1 MRPRSALPEG
11 HVRNQG
17 KDGEAK
23 GGKAADGQIRDALL
37 FALGGFALLSTGDAL
52 VKSMAGQW
60 PGPAI
65 AALRYVFGTLG
76 LSAILLLREGWGGF
90 RMQRVGWQAIRGFGI
105 ALSATTFFT
114 AVQIMPMAE
123 ATAISF
129 TSPMVTALM
138 AAIVLGEAMRRAT
151 WIASLIAFAGVLI
164 VLRPNF
170 AVIGP
175 ASVLPLFAAF
185 GMALLM
191 IGNRAVL
198 GHGTALGMQ
207 VSVAIWST
215 VFLILFTLAGHVSG
229 IAMLH
234 VGMPAWSVIGKSA
247 AIAFTGSSAHVL
259 IYMATSRAG
268 AGTIAPMTYFQLLMA
283 GFYGWLLF
291 GEHPDAT
298 ALLGAAIIVAAGLYL
313 WRSGQMTD
321 EPQGTD

>member
-1 MRPRSALPEG
+1 MQKRRS
-11 HVRNQG
+11 
-17 KDGEAK
+17 EAN
-23 GGKAADGQIRDALL
+23 ALL

-65 AALRYVFGTLG
+65 AALRYVIGTLG
-76 LSAILLLREGWGGF
+76 LGTILLLREGWAGF
-90 RMQRVGWQAIRGFGI
+90 RMQRVGWQAVRGFGI
-105 ALSATTFFT
+105 ALSATTFFS
-114 AVQIMPMAE
+114 ALQIMPIAE

-129 TSPMVTALM
+129 TSPIVTALM
-138 AAIVLGEAMRRAT
+138 AAALLGEPMRRET

-170 AVIGP
+170 VAIGP
-175 ASVLPLFAAF
+175 AAVLPLFAAF

-198 GHGTALGMQ
+198 GHGTMLGMQ
-207 VSVAIWST
+207 VSVAIWAT
-215 VFLILFTLAGHVSG
+215 AFLLVFTLAGHLSG
-229 IAMLH
+229 IAKLH
-234 VGMPAWSVIGKSA
+234 VSLPPLSVVGKSA
-247 AIAFTGSSAHVL
+247 TIALTGTSAHVL

-283 GFYGWLLF
+283 GFYGWLF
-291 GEHPDAT
+291 FREHPDST
-298 ALLGAAIIVAAGLYL
+298 ALIGAAIIVAAGLYL
-313 WRSGQMTD
+313 WRAGRMTD

>member
-1 MRPRSALPEG
+1 
-11 HVRNQG
+11 VRNQV
-17 KDGEAK
+17 
-23 GGKAADGQIRDALL
+23 RDALL
-37 FALGGFALLSTGDAL
+37 FALGGFALLSTGDVL

-65 AALRYVFGTLG
+65 AALRYVLGTLG
-76 LSAILLLREGWGGF
+76 LGTILLLREGPAAF
-90 RMQRVGWQAIRGFGI
+90 RMQRVGWQAVRGFGI
-105 ALSATTFFT
+105 ALSATTFFS
-114 AVQIMPMAE
+114 AVQIMPIAE

-129 TSPMVTALM
+129 TSPMVTALL
-138 AAIVLGEAMRRAT
+138 AAALLGEPMRRET

-175 ASVLPLFAAF
+175 AAVLPLFAAF

-191 IGNRAVL
+191 IGNRAVQ
-198 GHGTALGMQ
+198 GHGTMLGMQ
-207 VSVAIWST
+207 VSVAIWAT
-215 VFLILFTLAGHVSG
+215 AFLLLFTAIGHVSG

-234 VGMPAWSVIGKSA
+234 VSTPPWSVIGKSA
-247 AIAFTGSSAHVL
+247 AIALSGSSAHVL

-283 GFYGWLLF
+283 GFFGWLLF
-291 GEHPDAT
+291 HEHPDGA
-298 ALLGAAIIVAAGLYL
+298 ALMGAAIIVAAGLYL
-313 WRSGQMTD
+313 WRAGRMPD

>member
-1 MRPRSALPEG
+1 VRLCPALPEG
-11 HVRNQG
+11 RLGIQARSSQVR
-17 KDGEAK
+17 DG
-23 GGKAADGQIRDALL
+23 LL
-37 FALGGFALLSTGDAL
+37 FALGGFALLSSGDAL

-65 AALRYVFGTLG
+65 AALRYVIGTLG
-76 LSAILLLREGWGGF
+76 LGTILLVREGWAGF

-105 ALSATTFFT
+105 AISATSFFT

-129 TSPMVTALM
+129 TSPIVTALL
-138 AAIVLGEAMRRAT
+138 AAAVLGEPMRRQT

-170 AVIGP
+170 AVIGL
-175 ASVLPLFAAF
+175 AAVLPLVAAL

-198 GHGTALGMQ
+198 GRGSALAMQ
-207 VSVAIWST
+207 VSVAIWAT
-215 VFLILFTLAGHVSG
+215 AFLLLFTLAGHMSG
-229 IAMLH
+229 VAMLH
-234 VGMPAWSVIGKSA
+234 IGMPPLSVIGKSA
-247 AIAFTGSSAHVL
+247 AIALTGSSAHVL

-283 GFYGWLLF
+283 GLYGWLF
-291 GEHPDAT
+291 FREHPDAT
-298 ALLGAAIIVAAGLYL
+298 SFAGAAIIMAAGLYL
-313 WRSGQMTD
+313 WKSGRVID

>member
-1 MRPRSALPEG
+1 M
-11 HVRNQG
+11 RNQV
-17 KDGEAK
+17 
-23 GGKAADGQIRDALL
+23 RDALL
-37 FALGGFALLSTGDAL
+37 FALGGFALLSTGDVL

-65 AALRYVFGTLG
+65 AALRYVFGTAG
-76 LSAILLLREGWGGF
+76 LAAILLMREGRAGF

-105 ALSATTFFT
+105 ALSATTFFS
-114 AVQIMPMAE
+114 AVQIMPIAE

-129 TSPMVTALM
+129 TSPMVTALL
-138 AAIVLGEAMRRAT
+138 AAALLGEPMRRET

-170 AVIGP
+170 AAIGP
-175 ASVLPLFAAF
+175 AAVLPLFAAF

-207 VSVAIWST
+207 VSVAIFAT
-215 VFLILFTLAGHVSG
+215 LFLLLFTLAGHLSG

-234 VGMPAWSVIGKSA
+234 VGIPPWSVVGKSA
-247 AIAFTGSSAHVL
+247 AIALSGSSAHVL
-259 IYMATSRAG
+259 IYMATTRAG

-283 GFYGWLLF
+283 GFFGWLF
-291 GEHPDAT
+291 FQENPDAT
-298 ALLGAAIIVAAGLYL
+298 ALMGAAIIVAAGLYL
-313 WRSGQMTD
+313 WRAGRVTD